1 MCAQGHTINTNFD
14 EFGGFLLVD
23 LVQMQGAIHIYDW
36 RTNKNAP
43 YSWKLALSVCPWHT
57 TEKPY

>member
-23 LVQMQGAIHIYDW
+23 LVQMQGGMIGGSIKMH
-36 RTNKNAP
+36 
-43 YSWKLALSVCPWHT
+43 HT
-57 TEKPY
+57 HES